1 MKRRRISKVSR
12 ARTGTKTGAVP
23 PRPTSEDKG
32 RRARNKEDKLRR
44 IKAAARALF
53 ISKGYDATNMRE
65 IATRAG
71 VALGTPFSYA
81 ADKRD
86 LLFLTVNDELE
97 DAAVRAA
104 DAVKEGAPVR
114 DNLLSAFRV
123 VYEFFGREPGLA
135 RLTLREMQ
143 FYQNGPQAER
153 FLKTRERMIALSVHS
168 IAIAQ
173 RNGEIAK
180 DEDARVV
187 GMVVF
192 SSFQMAVRLWLMRQ
206 PARVA
211 DGMRELAAFVDVILK
226 GLQPHP

>member
-1 MKRRRISKVSR
+1 MGAKV
-12 ARTGTKTGAVP
+12 AAKPGAKAGIVP
-23 PRPTSEDKG
+23 PRPTGEDKG

-44 IKAAARALF
+44 IKAAARTLF

-65 IATRAG
+65 IAQRAG

-104 DAVKEGAPVR
+104 EAVKEGAPVR
-114 DNLLSAFRV
+114 DNLLNAFRV

-153 FLKTRERMIALSVHS
+153 FLKTRERMIALAVHS

-180 DEDARVV
+180 EEDAAVV

-206 PARVA
+206 PARVT

-226 GLQPHP
+226 GLQEPR